1 MAQPAER
8 KGGGKN
14 LLNIL
19 SFWEAR
25 TPEPLTFWGEW
36 IIKIHWGMIAK
47 YDIDPDDFYFA
58 DTLDETA
65 IAALPG
71 EFNGKN
77 RSDAEK
83 RLKFN
88 LYLCIGDEA

>member
-14 LLNIL
+14 LRIIL

-25 TPEPLTFWGEW
+25 TPEPSTFWW
-36 IIKIHWGMIAK
+36 IINVHWGMIAK
-47 YDIDPDDFYFA
+47 YDTDPDDFYLA

-71 EFNGKN
+71 EFIGKN

-88 LYLCIGDEA
+88 LYLCIGDGA